1 LVELLPLTHQLLRNL
16 RIVPDGG
23 IFGARVQF
31 VEAA

>member
-1 LVELLPLTHQLLRNL
+1 LLKFLAFAHQLLRGL
-16 RIVPDGG
+16 RVVPERG